1 VPFSPELQ
9 VSVQIADDK
18 FDGYSSMMTR
28 FVDEQHSI
36 ILLSNIG
43 ISYDLKQQ
51 LTFDIAAILY
61 NQVPPNRKNDATLY
75 LIKSLFSA
83 NFSQTLQSLTADNT
97 QFQISEESLA
107 SLAFELLWSS
117 LADQSL
123 QLFSFIVSEFPN
135 SSTANQNLQKACHH
149 HLARGAKSF
158 AEQCT

>member
-1 VPFSPELQ
+1 
-9 VSVQIADDK
+9 
-18 FDGYSSMMTR
+18 
-28 FVDEQHSI
+28 
-36 ILLSNIG
+36 
-43 ISYDLKQQ
+43 
-51 LTFDIAAILY
+51 
-61 NQVPPNRKNDATLY
+61 

-123 QLFSFIVSEFPN
+123 QLFAFIVSEFPN

-149 HLARGAKSF
+149 HLAKGAKSF